1 MNDDKSVVLDALIIG
16 AGFSGICL
24 GKRLRDEGISK
35 FRIADKAPKAGGTWY
50 WNSYPGAA
58 CDVQS
63 HFYSFS
69 FQPNPDWSRKYSPWN
84 EIQAYAEHCVDKFGL
99 RPHID
104 MGKEVERSRFVDES
118 GLWEVSF
125 TDGSRQLARHVIDGT
140 GGLHVPMIPEFE
152 GADTF
157 LGERWHSSLWRHDVD
172 LTGKRVAV
180 IGSAASAVQIVPA
193 IAKMAAQVD
202 LFQRTAN
209 WLIPRHDRAYHD
221 WEKWTFR
228 HVPLV
233 NRLYRLFLFLRYD
246 WLAYPIVKT
255 GRDNLAR
262 RWARSQFRRLLNRSV
277 KDPELRAR
285 LTPDFPIGCKRILI
299 SDNFFTTLTRDN
311 VALITAGIE
320 RITPSGIQ
328 TEDGVEHLADVI
340 VYATGF
346 DTQGHHLEDRVVGP
360 GGLSLREAWAEAP
373 MAYEGCMVSGFPNYH
388 FVTGPNTGVGSTSII
403 FMIEQAANMIINC
416 IRAAGAEGL
425 IAPTERSMRAYDD
438 EIQQALAGTVWATSC
453 QSWYK
458 RADGRITILY
468 PYNAQTYRRRHR
480 RLRLED
486 FEIRRRPPG

>member
-1 MNDDKSVVLDALIIG
+1 MSEEHSGVLDALIIG

-24 GKRLRDEGISK
+24 GKRLLDAGIGN

-69 FQPNPDWSRKYSPWN
+69 FEPNPDWSRKYSPWN
-84 EIQAYAEHCVDKFGL
+84 EIQAYAEHCVDSCGL

-104 MGKEVERSRFVDES
+104 PGKEVERSRFIDAR

-125 TDGSRQLARHVIDGT
+125 TDGSKRLARHVIDGS
-140 GGLHVPMIPEFE
+140 GGLHVPLIPHFE
-152 GADTF
+152 GAESF
-157 LGERWHSSLWRHDVD
+157 RGESWHSSLWRHDVD

-193 IAKMAAQVD
+193 IADKAAQVD
-202 LFQRTAN
+202 VFQRTAN
-209 WLIPRHDRAYHD
+209 WIIPRHDRAFHG
-221 WEKWTFR
+221 WEKWVFR
-228 HVPLV
+228 HLPLV
-233 NRLYRLFLFLRYD
+233 DQLYRLFLFLRYD

-262 RWARSQFRRLLNRSV
+262 RWASSQFRRLLHRSV
-277 KDPELRAR
+277 KDPELRAK

-299 SDNFFTTLTRDN
+299 SDDFFSTLTRDN

-320 RITPSGIQ
+320 RFTPTGVQ
-328 TEDGVEHLADVI
+328 TEDGIEHPADVI

-360 GGLSLREAWAEAP
+360 GGRSLREAWAVAP
-373 MAYEGCMVSGFPNYH
+373 AAYEGCMVAGFPNYH
-388 FVTGPNTGVGSTSII
+388 LVTGPNTGVGSTSVI
-403 FMIEQAANMIINC
+403 FMIEQGANMIINC
-416 IRAAGAEGL
+416 IRAAGKDGL
-425 IAPTERSMRAYDD
+425 IAPTEQAMRAYDD
-438 EIQQALAGTVWATSC
+438 EIQEALAGTVWATSC
-453 QSWYK
+453 HSWYK
-458 RADGRITILY
+458 REDGRITILY
-468 PYNAQTYRRRHR
+468 PYNAQTYRRRHKK
-480 RLRLED
+480 LRLED
-486 FEIRRRPPG
+486 FEIRQRPA

>member
-1 MNDDKSVVLDALIIG
+1 MGENKHAVLDALIIG

-24 GKRLRDEGISK
+24 GKRLLDEGVRN
-35 FRIADKAPKAGGTWY
+35 FRIADKAPRAGGTWY

-69 FQPNPDWSRKYSPWN
+69 FEPNPDWSRKYSPWH
-84 EIQAYAEHCVDKFGL
+84 EIQAYAEHCVDKYGL
-99 RPHID
+99 RSHID
-104 MGKEVERSRFVDES
+104 AGKEVERSRFVDES
-118 GLWEVSF
+118 GLWEVCF
-125 TDGSRQLARHVIDGT
+125 TDGSRLLTRHVIDGT
-140 GGLHVPMIPEFE
+140 GGLHVPLIPEFA
-152 GADTF
+152 GADSF
-157 LGERWHSSLWRHDVD
+157 RGASWHSSAWRHDVD

-193 IAKMAAQVD
+193 IAKTAQQVS

-209 WLIPRHDRAYHD
+209 WIIPRHDRAYHG
-221 WEKWTFR
+221 WEKWVFR

-233 NRLYRLFLFLRYD
+233 NKLYRLFLFLRYD

-255 GRDNLAR
+255 GRESLAR
-262 RWARSQFRRLLNRSV
+262 RWASSQFRRLLNRSV
-277 KDPELRAR
+277 KDPELRAK
-285 LTPDFPIGCKRILI
+285 LTPDFPLGCKRILI
-299 SDNFFTTLTRDN
+299 SDDFFTTLTRDN

-320 RITPSGIQ
+320 CFTPSGVR
-328 TEDGVEHLADVI
+328 TADGVEHVADVI

-360 GGLSLREAWAEAP
+360 LGHSLREAWAEAP
-373 MAYEGCMVSGFPNYH
+373 AAYEGCMVAGFPNYH
-388 FVTGPNTGVGSTSII
+388 FVTGPNTGVGSTSVI
-403 FMIEQAANMIINC
+403 FMIEQGANMIINC
-416 IRAAGAEGL
+416 IKAAGEDSL
-425 IAPTERSMRAYDD
+425 IEPTRQAMSAYDE

-468 PYNAQTYRRRHR
+468 PYNAQTYRRRHK
-480 RLRLED
+480 RLRRED
-486 FEIRRRPPG
+486 FEIRPRLR